1 MTGTLLSQTGRITR
15 EELQLVPVPPAT
27 LTHKPLSHYEIV
39 QALLE
44 TLGFRHI
51 EVLRDEY
58 AVSNDGMRMF
68 GVLDL
73 EYGITG
79 VRFSIGV
86 RNANDKSM
94 RLGMTVGYRVLV
106 CDNMAFSGDFTPVL
120 AKHSK
125 NFSLI
130 DSLSVGVDRMQRGF
144 EPLVQ
149 HIEGWRQA
157 QVTDAEAKL
166 LIYRAFVEGELEAP
180 RHLARTVH
188 DEYFL
193 PTHEEFAPR
202 TLWSLSNA
210 FTSAFKKLDAI
221 PQFRTT
227 AKLGGFLRRAIA

>member
-1 MTGTLLSQTGRITR
+1 MTGTLLSQTGKITR
-15 EELQLVPVPPAT
+15 EELQLVPVPQAT
-27 LTHKPLSHYEIV
+27 PTHKPLSHFEIV

-94 RLGMTVGYRVLV
+94 RLGMTVGYRVMV

-130 DSLSVGVDRMQRGF
+130 DAISVGVDRMQRGF

-149 HIEGWRQA
+149 HIEGWRQTA
-157 QVTDAEAKL
+157 VTDADAKL

-193 PTHEEFAPR
+193 PSHEEFAPR

-210 FTSAFKKLDAI
+210 FTSAFKKLDAM

-227 AKLGGFLRRAIA
+227 AKLSGFLHRAMA